1 MPVLRQVHRENF
13 TTLPNA
19 LLQDH
24 RLSCR
29 DRGLLVWMLS
39 KPPDWAFS
47 KKSIVTELA
56 RDGESS
62 VQAGVKNLQQAG
74 YLRIDR
80 MRSEKGQLDTVVWT
94 VFDSPQLENHAMGS
108 SPQRRFPA
116 LDNTSYTKNRVN
128 KRKAAPALEGG
139 AQPGC
144 FFDKS
149 AGTWKRRDVP

>member
-1 MPVLRQVHRENF
+1 MPVMRQVHRENF
-13 TTLPNA
+13 TTLPNT
-19 LLQDH
+19 LLQDQ

-47 KKSIVTELA
+47 KRSIVAELA

-80 MRSEKGQLDTVVWT
+80 MRSEKGKLDTVVWT
-94 VFDSPQLENHAMGS
+94 VFDSPQLENRTMDS

-116 LDNTSYTKNRVN
+116 LGNASNTKERGY
-128 KRKAAPALEGG
+128 KRKSAPALEGG

-144 FFDKS
+144 FFDKVT
-149 AGTWKRRDVP
+149 GTWKRKEAP